1 MAIRRILGI
10 SCLASALLAGL
21 ALQARGDERAATEA
35 LLQEAEREPG
45 RKIATAEVVAHARE
59 ALERATRFRSAGDET
74 HAKLADGLARELAE
88 TARDLAKTVD
98 AEKQAEAAR
107 RNAIDA
113 GAHSERERAL
123 LEEGI
128 SRNGRLRAELDE
140 AERTRKEAPMKTNAA
155 GAAAGADAGAPSKTG
170 SSAGSNAGSSAGSNA
185 GSNKGGAGKIPS
197 DAKGGPP
204 AAPTG
209 SSAPAST
216 RPSTGGAAPVPPAPG
231 ANK

>member
-98 AEKQAEAAR
+98 AEKQAEGAR
-107 RNAIDA
+107 RDAIDA

-128 SRNGRLRAELDE
+128 SRNGRLRAELEE

-170 SSAGSNAGSSAGSNA
+170 SS
-185 GSNKGGAGKIPS
+185 KGGAGKITP
-197 DAKGGPP
+197 DAKGGLP

>member
-1 MAIRRILGI
+1 MLIRRILGI
-10 SCLASALLAGL
+10 SCLASVLLAGL

-45 RKIATAEVVAHARE
+45 RKVATAEVVARARE

-88 TARDLAKTVD
+88 TARDLAKTID

-107 RNAIDA
+107 RDAIDA

-128 SRNGRLRAELDE
+128 SRNGRLRAELEE

-170 SSAGSNAGSSAGSNA
+170 SSAGSS
-185 GSNKGGAGKIPS
+185 KGGAARTPS
-197 DAKGGPP
+197 DAKAGLP
-204 AAPTG
+204 AAPAG
-209 SSAPAST
+209 SSAPAPT